1 MDDAIGHIS
10 FACVLVQVRLN
21 KRSRFTKG
29 LEALLDT
36 IRGMFSLASK
46 DGKYVIEQI
55 LSDHRLL
62 FTILEEVPRNSS

>member
-1 MDDAIGHIS
+1 MRITVSYCLAMDDAIGHIP

-46 DGKYVIEQI
+46 DAKYVIEQI
-55 LSDHRLL
+55 LSDR
-62 FTILEEVPRNSS
+62 R